1 MPPDSKRSQRRERF
15 HILVAFLGNYPTLMI
30 LASRPYFQ
38 ELLQNQIWQGANFI
52 SKALFLALLTPWML
66 RNWGPEGYG
75 LFALASS
82 LFVSLALLDGGIRS
96 LTRVR
101 LASSSSH
108 GLGAPPGEVIANG
121 LVAFSIICGL
131 VGILAVGA
139 AWHGGLS
146 LVLRLPP
153 GGAWVL
159 CLSGFLTAFWMATV
173 LALEPLAAAGQ
184 LSRVKS
190 ANTCGMML
198 ALPACSLVLWLQ
210 GGPLPAIL
218 ALMISLLVPNF
229 WLLHQTGGLGPAT
242 KVWIPP
248 TSRSIRETL
257 REGFPYYL
265 TTLALIAKTHGLT
278 FLVSA
283 MAGPAE
289 AGIFYILLRLSETL
303 STVGATATET
313 SVAALS
319 SLPPSQRRGTFQQ
332 AWQWTTLFCL
342 HGAIVLTFLGHDFW
356 KVWVPEF
363 ANLSPWVWPA
373 LASLGL
379 AGGWSQM
386 VVNASMGMNQ
396 VRSASR
402 VALGE
407 SVLAL
412 VLAPLGF
419 YLAGFPG
426 LFAGGSAGVLVT
438 WIQAR
443 RLAQLDHASF
453 GELWIRP
460 LRSLFP
466 GWVLCAVLLGVVS
479 FFHLLWVE
487 ALVLLVPAILIF
499 RHIQSF
505 SRRGS
510 PS

>member
-319 SLPPSQRRGTFQQ
+319 ALPPSQRRGAFQQ
-332 AWQWTTLFCL
+332 AWQWTALFCL
-342 HGAIVLTFLGHDFW
+342 HGAIALTFLGQDFW
-356 KVWVPEF
+356 KAWVPEF
-363 ANLSPWVWPA
+363 SALSPWVWPA
-373 LASLGL
+373 LAFFGL
-379 AGGWSQM
+379 AGAWSQM
-386 VVNASMGMNQ
+386 TVNASMGMKQ
-396 VRSASR
+396 IRSASR

-407 SVLAL
+407 SAL
-412 VLAPLGF
+412 VLLLAPLGF

-426 LFAGGSAGVLVT
+426 LFAGGLAGGLVT
-438 WIQAR
+438 WVQAR
-443 RLAQLDHASF
+443 RLAEFDHASF
-453 GELWIRP
+453 FELWIRP
-460 LRSLFP
+460 LRPLLP
-466 GWVLCAVLLGVVS
+466 GWVLCAVIVGLASRGN
-479 FFHLLWVE
+479 LLWLD
-487 ALVLLVPAILIF
+487 ALVLLAPAFLIF
-499 RHIQSF
+499 RHIRNSA
-505 SRRGS
+505 SRGFVL
-510 PS
+510 